1 MALDYELNIT
11 LIQSNLYWED
21 VNQNLSQFDDMLNQ
35 LQSQTDLIILPE
47 MFNTGFSMS
56 PIDIAESMDGPT
68 IEWMRQKATKL
79 NCAITGSLAVLENG
93 MYYNR
98 LIWMHPDG
106 TYSFYNKRHLF
117 RMGNEQHHF
126 VQGEERL
133 IVEFQGWKICPLVC
147 YDLRF
152 PVWSRN
158 QYSESGYEYDL
169 LIYVANWPASRAA
182 VYKNLL
188 VARAI
193 ENLCYV
199 AGVNRIGTDGNGIV
213 HQGDSTV
220 IDFKGNHLCILPVQ
234 HSAPF
239 TVQINRTNLEN
250 FRKKFQVGPDWDHFE
265 ITL

>member
-1 MALDYELNIT
+1 MKNELNIT
-11 LIQSNLYWED
+11 IIQSDLYWED
-21 VNQNLSQFDDMLNQ
+21 VKKNLSQFDVMLDQ
-35 LQSQTDLIILPE
+35 LPSATDLVVLPE

-56 PIDIAESMDGPT
+56 PVDIAETMEGNT
-68 IEWMRQKATKL
+68 IDWMRQKASRI
-79 NCAITGSLAVLENG
+79 NAVITGSLAVLENG

-98 LIWMHPDG
+98 LIWMRPDG

-133 IVEFQGWKICPLVC
+133 IVELKGWKIFPLVC

-158 QYSESGYEYDL
+158 HYSEKGYEYDL
-169 LIYVANWPASRAA
+169 LIYVANWPAARAA

-199 AGVNRIGTDGNGIV
+199 VGVNRIGKDGNGIA

-220 IDFKGNHLCILPVQ
+220 IDFKGNHITAL
-234 HSAPF
+234 SAEYSGSS
-239 TVQINRTNLEN
+239 TIQIKRTDLEN
-250 FRKKFQVGPDWDHFE
+250 FRNKFQVGPDWDHFE

>member
-1 MALDYELNIT
+1 MENELNIT
-11 LIQSNLYWED
+11 IIQSDLYWED
-21 VNQNLSQFDDMLNQ
+21 VNKNLSQFDLLLGQ
-35 LQSQTDLIILPE
+35 LSSATDLVVLPE

-56 PIDIAESMDGPT
+56 PIDIAESMEGNT
-68 IEWMRQKATKL
+68 IEWMRQKSSQINTV
-79 NCAITGSLAVLENG
+79 IIGSLAILDNG

-98 LIWMHPDG
+98 LIWMRPDG

-133 IVEFQGWKICPLVC
+133 IVDLQGWKICPLVC

-152 PVWSRN
+152 PVWSKN
-158 QYSESGYEYDL
+158 HYSEKNYEYDM
-169 LIYVANWPASRAA
+169 LIYIANWPAARAA
-182 VYKNLL
+182 VFKNLL
-188 VARAI
+188 VARAL

-199 AGVNRIGTDGNGIV
+199 VGVNRIGADGNGIA

-220 IDFKGNHLCILPVQ
+220 IDFKGNHLLNLSAQ
-234 HSAPF
+234 HIGLS
-239 TVQINRTNLEN
+239 TVQINRTDLEN
-250 FRKKFQVGPDWDHFE
+250 FRNKFQVGPDWDHFE